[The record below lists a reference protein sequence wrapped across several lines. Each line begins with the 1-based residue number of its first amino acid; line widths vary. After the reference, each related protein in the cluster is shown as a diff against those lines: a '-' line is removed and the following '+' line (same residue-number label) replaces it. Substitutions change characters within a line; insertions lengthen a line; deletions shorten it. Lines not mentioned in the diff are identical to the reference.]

1 MDHPTE
7 AIAVRIELDR
17 LTKRYGAIAA
27 LDDVTLT
34 IEPGQIVAVLGP
46 NGAGKTTLLRCLS
59 SIAAQDR
66 GSIVYDGESFR
77 RDRLD
82 LRRRLGFLPDVPFVY
97 PDMTV
102 LRHIGLV
109 LRLYEA
115 DAEGVEETVID
126 LLTELDLLP
135 LAEMRLGTLSRGQS
149 YKAALAAILAADP
162 ELLMFDEPFASGMD
176 PRGLAAFR
184 RRTHDAAG
192 RGRTVLYTT
201 QILELAE
208 SFSDKVIIIHRGR
221 VHAFASVERLKT
233 ELASEGNVL
242 EEIFAQL
249 HEAPP

>member
-1 MDHPTE
+1 
-7 AIAVRIELDR
+7 VRIELHG
-17 LTKRYGAIAA
+17 LIKRYGSVPA
-27 LDDVTLT
+27 LDDVSLT
-34 IEPGQIVAVLGP
+34 IEPGQVVAVLGP

-59 SIAAQDR
+59 SIAAPDH
-66 GSIVYDGESFR
+66 GEVLYDGELFR

-115 DAEGVEETVID
+115 DVEGVEETVID

-135 LAEMRLGTLSRGQS
+135 LAEMQLGTLSRGQS
-149 YKAALAAILAADP
+149 YKAALAALLAARP

-176 PRGLAAFR
+176 PRGLSAFR
-184 RRTHDAAG
+184 RRAREAADG
-192 RGRTVLYTT
+192 GRTVLYTT

-208 SFSDKVIIIHRGR
+208 SFSDRVIIIHRGR
-221 VHAFASVERLKT
+221 VHAFASVERLRT
-233 ELASEGNVL
+233 ELATESNVL
-242 EEIFAQL
+242 EEIFTQL